1 MIKVEN
7 IIQFKNVSYQ
17 KPSFSDI
24 QKSKYILKNITLN
37 IKKGEF
43 VSVMGAN
50 GCGKSTLAKHFNG
63 LLLPSQGDVIICGK
77 NTKNDKDNLEIK
89 KNVGMIFQN
98 PESQI
103 VACTVEEE
111 IAFGMEN
118 LCFPRE
124 KMKKNIKKVLQD
136 VNLTDYEKASTYF
149 LSGGE
154 KQRLAIASVLA
165 MEPKI
170 LVLDEPTS
178 MLDNKSKGQI
188 FDLILKLNKEKGIT
202 VVLITH
208 FINEAVCSDRTV
220 IMNDG
225 SVAAFGNT
233 ENIISNVNLLKNN
246 NLVPPESAC
255 VLDFLKNKGYKVDLK
270 TFGNESCAKQI
281 LKILRSTKQ

>member
-1 MIKVEN
+1 MIKIEN

-17 KPSFSDI
+17 KPL
-24 QKSKYILKNITLN
+24 SKYILKNINLN

-43 VSVMGAN
+43 ISVMGTN

-63 LLLPSQGDVIICGK
+63 LLIPSSGDVIINGQ
-77 NTKNDKDNLEIK
+77 NTKNNEKNLEIK
-89 KNVGMIFQN
+89 KSVGMVFQN
-98 PESQI
+98 PDSQI

-124 KMKKNIKKVLQD
+124 KMKENIKKTLRY
-136 VNLTDYEKASTYF
+136 VNLENHEKSLTYS

-178 MLDNKSKGQI
+178 MLDDQSKKQI
-188 FDLILKLNKEKGIT
+188 LDIILKLNKEKNIT
-202 VVLITH
+202 VILITH
-208 FINEAVCSDRTV
+208 FIPEALYSDKV
-220 IMNDG
+220 IIMNSG
-225 SVAAFGNT
+225 SIAAFEDT
-233 ENIISNVNLLKNN
+233 KSIFSNINLLKENH
-246 NLVPPESAC
+246 LVPPESIYI
-255 VLDFLKNKGYKVDLK
+255 LDFFKNKGYNVDLK
-270 TFGNESCAKQI
+270 AFENESCAEQI
-281 LKILRSTKQ
+281 LKILENIK

>member
-1 MIKVEN
+1 MIKIEN
-7 IIQFKNVSYQ
+7 IIKFKNVSYQ
-17 KPSFSDI
+17 KPSFSGTK
-24 QKSKYILKNITLN
+24 KSKYILKNITLN

-233 ENIISNVNLLKNN
+233 EDIISDINLLKNN

-255 VLDFLKNKGYKVDLK
+255 VLDFLKNKGYSVDLK
-270 TFGNESCAKQI
+270 AFGNESCAKQI
-281 LKILRSTKQ
+281 LKILGSIK

>member
-7 IIQFKNVSYQ
+7 IIKFKNVSYQ
-17 KPSFSDI
+17 KPSFFGV
-24 QKSKYILKNITLN
+24 QKSKYILKNINLN

-43 VSVMGAN
+43 VCVMGAN

-63 LLLPSQGDVIICGK
+63 LLLPSQGDVIICEK

-118 LCFPRE
+118 LCFSRE
-124 KMKKNIKKVLQD
+124 KMEKNIKKVLQD
-136 VNLTDYEKASTYF
+136 VNLAGHEKASTF
-149 LSGGE
+149 SLSCGE

-165 MEPKI
+165 MQPKI
-170 LVLDEPTS
+170 LILDEPTS
-178 MLDNKSKGQI
+178 MLDDKSKGQI
-188 FDLILKLNKEKGIT
+188 FDIILKLNKEKSIT

-208 FINEAVCSDRTV
+208 FINEAVYSDRTV

-225 SVAAFGNT
+225 SMAAFGDT
-233 ENIISNVNLLKNN
+233 EDIISDINLLKNN
-246 NLVPPESAC
+246 KLIPPESAC
-255 VLDFLKNKGYKVDLK
+255 ILDFLKSKGYNVDSK
-270 TFGNESCAKQI
+270 AFSNESCAEQI
-281 LKILRSTKQ
+281 FKILGSIK

>member
-1 MIKVEN
+1 MIKIEN

-17 KPSFSDI
+17 KPL
-24 QKSKYILKNITLN
+24 SKYILKNINLN

-43 VSVMGAN
+43 ISVMGTN

-63 LLLPSQGDVIICGK
+63 LLIPSSGDVIINGK
-77 NTKNDKDNLEIK
+77 NTKNNEKNLEIK
-89 KNVGMIFQN
+89 KSVGMVFQN
-98 PESQI
+98 PDSQI

-124 KMKKNIKKVLQD
+124 KMKENIKKTLRY
-136 VNLTDYEKASTYF
+136 VNLENHEKSLTHS

-178 MLDNKSKGQI
+178 MLDDQSKKQI
-188 FDLILKLNKEKGIT
+188 LDIILKLNKEKNIT
-202 VVLITH
+202 VILITH
-208 FINEAVCSDRTV
+208 FIPEALYSDKV
-220 IMNDG
+220 IIMNNG
-225 SVAAFGNT
+225 SIAAFEDT
-233 ENIISNVNLLKNN
+233 KSIFSNINLLKENH
-246 NLVPPESAC
+246 LVPPESIYI
-255 VLDFLKNKGYKVDLK
+255 LDFFKNKGYNVDLK
-270 TFGNESCAKQI
+270 AFENESCAEQI
-281 LKILRSTKQ
+281 LKILENIK